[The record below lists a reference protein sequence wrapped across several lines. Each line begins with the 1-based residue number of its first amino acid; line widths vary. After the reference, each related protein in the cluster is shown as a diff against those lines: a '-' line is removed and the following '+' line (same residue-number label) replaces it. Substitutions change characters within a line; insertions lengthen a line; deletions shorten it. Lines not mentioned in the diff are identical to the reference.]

1 MLIKLS
7 LEVKAEAHGEI
18 THTWRIEGRRRRR
31 FDAATPAMPP
41 QMLETR
47 NTPREDGE

>member
-7 LEVKAEAHGEI
+7 LEVKAEAHRKI
-18 THTWRIEGRRRRR
+18 THTWRIEGRQRRRCR
-31 FDAATPAMPP
+31 VEAPAVPP